1 MALDVTI
8 TQKAEGAYIIA
19 PAGALDTASFQ
30 AFDAQVKPLLDGGPQ
45 LVVLDMAGLNYISSI
60 GVRSVL
66 LIRNAVSK
74 TGGKVLFM
82 NLQPQIKKVFDII
95 KAIPSMQIFSS
106 VAEMDAYLDAMQKNI
121 TDPDGD

>member
-1 MALDVTI
+1 MAFDVTI
-8 TQKAEGAYIIA
+8 TQKAKGAYIIA

-30 AFDAQVKPLLDGGPQ
+30 VFDNKVKPILDTGPQ
-45 LVVLDMAGLNYISSI
+45 LVVLEMAALKYISSI

-74 TGGKVLFM
+74 NGGKVLFM

-106 VAEMDAYLDAMQKNI
+106 VSELDDYLDAMQKSVLH
-121 TDPDGD
+121 PEEE